1 MIAVDHLTVQA
12 WWGPALAF
20 GAGVI
25 SFASPCVLPLIP
37 GYVAFVS
44 GARSSE
50 RRRDVVP
57 ILLFVLGF
65 TIVFTLLF
73 GFAASS
79 VGRCLRMPTGQRVA
93 GAFVFIFGVHVAVLA
108 PRTPGM
114 ALPRGATLPVARD
127 ARQGRS
133 APLGMAFAVGWTP
146 CIGPVLGSILTLAA
160 AQGGTAR
167 TLILLLSYSLGLGL
181 PILLLGLGT
190 RRALGASRFLSR
202 HYDWVARIGGVALMT
217 IGLLLVSG
225 LWLWLLGP
233 VFRLVKPLYARRPTA
248 RVAAEEA

>member
-25 SFASPCVLPLIP
+25 SFASPCVLPLTP
-37 GYVAFVS
+37 GYLAFVS
-44 GARSSE
+44 GGRSSE

-65 TIVFTLLF
+65 TIVFTLPF

-79 VGRCLRMPTGQRVA
+79 VGRWLRMPTGQRVA
-93 GAFVFIFGVHVAVLA
+93 GAFVFVFGAFMLLYSL
-108 PRTPGM
+108 R
-114 ALPRGATLPVARD
+114 
-127 ARQGRS
+127 
-133 APLGMAFAVGWTP
+133 APLGWLYREERPFLSGATPGRAGALPLGMSFAVGWTP

-181 PILLLGLGT
+181 PILLPGSARGGRWTHRGSSAATTTGLP
-190 RRALGASRFLSR
+190 ASGE
-202 HYDWVARIGGVALMT
+202 W
-217 IGLLLVSG
+217 
-225 LWLWLLGP
+225 P
-233 VFRLVKPLYARRPTA
+233 
-248 RVAAEEA
+248 